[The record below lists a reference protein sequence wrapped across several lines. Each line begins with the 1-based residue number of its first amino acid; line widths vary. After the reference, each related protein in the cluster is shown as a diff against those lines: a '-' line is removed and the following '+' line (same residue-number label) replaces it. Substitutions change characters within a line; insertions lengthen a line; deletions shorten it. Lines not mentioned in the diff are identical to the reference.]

1 MKCINLYK
9 IAAMCL
15 LLWLFVFQASACNY
29 KVNQNK
35 QERKVPAF
43 SELNLS
49 VSANVVLI
57 QGTEQKV
64 EIVASDR
71 LLNLIETEVNNGAL
85 TIKWSERFV
94 SHTEKITIYLTMVDI
109 KGLHIGGSGDIY
121 AKDKISASDIK
132 LSISGSGKI
141 SLDNLAATDIVSSIS
156 GSADISIGGN
166 SQANS
171 LEARISGSGNINAAD
186 MPVKNVEI
194 SISGSG
200 DCRVNAI
207 ESLKAKV
214 SGSGN
219 VFYTGSA
226 SIDASVSG
234 SGKIKKAN

>member
-1 MKCINLYK
+1 MTAIY
-9 IAAMCL
+9 L
-15 LLWLFVFQASACNY
+15 LLWLFVFQASACNFT
-29 KVNQNK
+29 VNQNK
-35 QERKVPAF
+35 QERKVPTF
-43 SELNLS
+43 NELNLS
-49 VSANVVLI
+49 VSANVILN

-64 EIVASDR
+64 EIVATDR

-94 SHTEKITIYLTMVDI
+94 NHTEKIKIYITMVDI
-109 KGLHIGGSGDIY
+109 KDIHIDGSGNIY
-121 AKDKISASDIK
+121 AKNKISASDIK

-141 SLDNLAATDIVSSIS
+141 SLDKLATTDIISSIS

-171 LEARISGSGNINAAD
+171 LEARISGSGNINAID

-194 SISGSG
+194 SIIGSV

-207 ESLKAKV
+207 ENLKAKV

-219 VFYTGSA
+219 VFYTGSP